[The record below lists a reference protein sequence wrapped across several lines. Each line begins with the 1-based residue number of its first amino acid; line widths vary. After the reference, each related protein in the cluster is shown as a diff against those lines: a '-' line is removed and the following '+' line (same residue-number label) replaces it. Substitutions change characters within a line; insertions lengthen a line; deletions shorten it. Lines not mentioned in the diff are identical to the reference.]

1 MFNQQ
6 AYPSFT
12 HNPALVPDGS
22 GQYNLGTYTGTAGDH
37 HQAQAF
43 FSFSGVKSDYG
54 DLGGQTT
61 SVGHLSAWNPLT
73 SLDSANQLG
82 ISGQGNPFKNL
93 KREREDKEE
102 KSESPEPKCS
112 PPSLPPAAPIYTH
125 AWNPNAT
132 FWSQV
137 CSGGTTVAS
146 KPLLIPHQPGDK
158 CDPESTNNIFTSSPD
173 KSKESGISSLE
184 NSRCSSATSS
194 SSGGINLGTLRSLS
208 RGASDGLTS
217 DSEEEAPNS
226 GEMEQFA
233 KDLKHKRITMGYTQA
248 DVGYA
253 LGVLFGKTFSQTTI
267 CRFESL
273 QLSFKN
279 MCKLKPL
286 LRSWLHEVEN
296 NENLQEI
303 ISRGQ
308 IIPQVQKR
316 KHRTSIE
323 DNVRHTLENYFM
335 QCSKPSAQEIAQIAR
350 ELNMEKD
357 VVRVW
362 FCNRRQKGKRQ
373 VYPYNMETS
382 GESYDATQLLTSPSQ
397 GPFQLPQVMPLQV
410 FPTVPLG
417 PNPAIY
423 VPTYHK
429 NDTFPQA
436 MHHGIGMGNQGN

>member
-1 MFNQQ
+1 MYNQQ
-6 AYPSFT
+6 AYPSFA
-12 HNPALVPDGS
+12 HPPALMQDGS
-22 GQYNLGTYTGTAGDH
+22 GQYNVGTYTGMAGH
-37 HQAQAF
+37 SHQAQAF
-43 FSFSGVKSDYG
+43 FPFSGVKSDYG
-54 DLGGQTT
+54 DIGGQTPA
-61 SVGHLSAWNPLT
+61 VGDNSAPVMGWNPLA
-73 SLDSANQLG
+73 SLDPANQLG
-82 ISGQGNPFKNL
+82 ISGQGNPFKGL
-93 KREREDKEE
+93 KREREDEE
-102 KSESPEPKCS
+102 AKSESPEPKCS
-112 PPSLPPAAPIYTH
+112 PPAAAPYYTH
-125 AWNPNAT
+125 SWNPSS

-137 CSGGTTVAS
+137 SSSGTTIAS
-146 KPLLIPHQPGDK
+146 KPIPIPHQSGDK
-158 CDPESTNNIFTSSPD
+158 CDPAGANSIFPSDQSPD
-173 KSKESGISSLE
+173 KSAESGISSLE
-184 NSRCSSATSS
+184 TSRCSSATSS
-194 SSGGINLGTLRSLS
+194 SSGGTNLGTPRSLS
-208 RGASDGLTS
+208 RGASDGLSS

-323 DNVRHTLENYFM
+323 NNVKRTLETYFM
-335 QCSKPSAQEIAQIAR
+335 QCPKPSAQEIAQIAR

-362 FCNRRQKGKRQ
+362 FCNRRQKEKSKSRMSKAHEFVGGASPVPSPAEHISQDYGLAPLHPNRPPF
-373 VYPYNMETS
+373 YPPPFPRNDLFPHMVPGMS
-382 GESYDATQLLTSPSQ
+382 MGVLT
-397 GPFQLPQVMPLQV
+397 G
-410 FPTVPLG
+410 
-417 PNPAIY
+417 
-423 VPTYHK
+423 
-429 NDTFPQA
+429 
-436 MHHGIGMGNQGN
+436 

>member
-1 MFNQQ
+1 MYNQQ
-6 AYPSFT
+6 TYPSFT
-12 HNPALVPDGS
+12 HNPALMPDGS
-22 GQYNLGTYTGTAGDH
+22 GQYNLGTYTGMARH
-37 HQAQAF
+37 PHQAQAF
-43 FSFSGVKSDYG
+43 FPFSGVKSDYG

-61 SVGHLSAWNPLT
+61 SVGDTSAWNPLT

-93 KREREDKEE
+93 KREREDDEE

-112 PPSLPPAAPIYTH
+112 PPSLPPAYYTH
-125 AWNPNAT
+125 AWNPTTT

-137 CSGGTTVAS
+137 SSSGTTVVS
-146 KPLLIPHQPGDK
+146 KPLPTPLQPGDK
-158 CDPESTNNIFTSSPD
+158 CDPVEANKIFTSSPD
-173 KSKESGISSLE
+173 KSGESGISSLD

-194 SSGGINLGTLRSLS
+194 SSGGTNVGTPRSLS
-208 RGASDGLTS
+208 RGASDGLSS

-323 DNVRHTLENYFM
+323 NNVKCTLENYFM

-373 VYPYNMETS
+373 VYPYIRENG
-382 GESYDATQLLTSPSQ
+382 GEPYDAPQTLTPPSQ
-397 GPFQLPQVMPLQV
+397 GPFPLPQVMPSQV

-417 PNPAIY
+417 ANPTIY

-429 NDTFPQA
+429 NDMFPQA

>member
-1 MFNQQ
+1 MYSQQ
-6 AYPSFT
+6 SYPSF
-12 HNPALVPDGS
+12 AQGLIQDGNC
-22 GQYNLGTYTGTAGDH
+22 QYNVATYP

-43 FSFSGVKSDYG
+43 FPFSAVKSDYG
-54 DLGGQTT
+54 DLGGQGA
-61 SVGHLSAWNPLT
+61 SECPAPVMAWNPLAP
-73 SLDSANQLG
+73 LEGGIQGQLG
-82 ISGQGNPFKNL
+82 QFRNL
-93 KREREDKEE
+93 KREREEVEGK
-102 KSESPEPKCS
+102 PEAQDSKCPGIN
-112 PPSLPPAAPIYTH
+112 PPTPHYYPHTWGSAAFWPGGPTGGATSSTKSLPD
-125 AWNPNAT
+125 
-132 FWSQV
+132 
-137 CSGGTTVAS
+137 
-146 KPLLIPHQPGDK
+146 PLQLNDK
-158 CDPESTNNIFTSSPD
+158 CAPVGANSNIYPSDQSPD
-173 KSKESGISSLE
+173 KAAESGASSLE

-194 SSGGINLGTLRSLS
+194 SSGGTNIGTPRSLS
-208 RGASDGLTS
+208 RGASDGLSS

-279 MCKLKPL
+279 MLKLKPL

-323 DNVRHTLENYFM
+323 NNVKRTLESYFV

-350 ELNMEKD
+350 ELNMDKD

-373 VYPYNMETS
+373 VYPYIREN
-382 GESYDATQLLTSPSQ
+382 GGDAYDAVPSLTPPSQ
-397 GPFQLPQVMPLQV
+397 GPFPLPQVVAPQG
-410 FPTVPLG
+410 FSTVPLG
-417 PNPAIY
+417 STNPPIY
-423 VPTYHK
+423 VPPYHK
-429 NDTFPQA
+429 NDVFAQA
-436 MHHGIGMGNQGN
+436 MNHGIPMGNATN